1 VIANARALKEDI
13 LPEELVHRGEKF
25 DLLMTALQSLD
36 PDTLGDDARI
46 YGPSGAGKTTMA
58 KMAARE
64 IEAQLMSVETAHVDC
79 LSHSTTTAALHHL
92 CASLEIDGGLAY
104 RSSSVAE
111 YRDAL
116 AGLDRPVLVLV
127 DEADHLDCLDLI
139 HVLYELPH
147 VATITISNREESL
160 LKRADDRT
168 ASRLRSGVRIQLDA
182 YSDQQLVDI
191 LERRVASGL
200 VENIVDDDALWA
212 MARRSEGNAR
222 EAIWHL
228 RFGIKHVR
236 AGNADRVTTGVV
248 DETST
253 LARADLV
260 RKVFS
265 RLDREHRVICEV
277 LFEHGEL
284 GASELHD
291 ELVSTLGESMSPRK
305 RQRLV
310 SKILDGSG
318 YDLVAKSGKGPS
330 TSYRLTDR
338 TRELFESGELP

>member
-1 VIANARALKEDI
+1 MIANAHALREDI
-13 LPEELVHRGEKF
+13 LPEELVHRSDKF
-25 DLLMTALQSLD
+25 DLLLTALQSLE

-58 KMAARE
+58 KMAARK
-64 IEAQLMSVETAHVDC
+64 IEAELMSVETAHVDC
-79 LSHSTTTAALHHL
+79 LSHPTTTAALHDACTTL
-92 CASLEIDGGLAY
+92 GIGGGLQY
-104 RSSSVAE
+104 RSSAVGE
-111 YRDAL
+111 YQAAL
-116 AGLDRPVLVLV
+116 TEFEHPTLIIV
-127 DEADHLDCLDLI
+127 DEADHLDSLELV

-147 VATITISNREESL
+147 VSMITISNREESL
-160 LKRADDRT
+160 LARADDRT
-168 ASRLRSGVRIQLDA
+168 ASRLRCGVRIQLDA
-182 YSDQQLVDI
+182 YTDQQLVDI

-212 MARRSEGNAR
+212 MARRSDGNAR

-228 RFGIKHVR
+228 RFGVKHIR
-236 AGNADRVTTGVV
+236 AGNADRVTVAVV
-248 DETST
+248 GEIST

-265 RLDREHRVICEV
+265 RLDREHRVICEI
-277 LFEHGEL
+277 LFEYDEL

-291 ELVSTLGESMSPRK
+291 ELESTLGESLSNRK

-310 SKILDGSG
+310 GKILDDSG
-318 YDLVAKSGKGPS
+318 YDLVAKCGRGPS
-330 TSYRLTDR
+330 TTYRLTDR

>member
-1 VIANARALKEDI
+1 
-13 LPEELVHRGEKF
+13 
-25 DLLMTALQSLD
+25 
-36 PDTLGDDARI
+36 
-46 YGPSGAGKTTMA
+46 
-58 KMAARE
+58 
-64 IEAQLMSVETAHVDC
+64 
-79 LSHSTTTAALHHL
+79 
-92 CASLEIDGGLAY
+92 
-104 RSSSVAE
+104 
-111 YRDAL
+111 
-116 AGLDRPVLVLV
+116 
-127 DEADHLDCLDLI
+127 
-139 HVLYELPH
+139 
-147 VATITISNREESL
+147 
-160 LKRADDRT
+160 
-168 ASRLRSGVRIQLDA
+168 LDA